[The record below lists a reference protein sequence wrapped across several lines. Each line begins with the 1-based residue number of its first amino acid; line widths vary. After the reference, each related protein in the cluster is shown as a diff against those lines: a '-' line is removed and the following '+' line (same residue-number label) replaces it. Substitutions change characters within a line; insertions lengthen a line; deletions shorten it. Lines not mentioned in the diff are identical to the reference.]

1 MPKLSQALYY
11 FIFLLVCCQPALYGQ
26 NADTDTLTLTLKE
39 ALDLAKRNYPLIRS
53 RAAQIEAASNEA
65 SAVRASYLPK
75 AGLQAQ
81 ALFATSNQVR
91 GAYYSVDGLA
101 VPVAGGIKLNE
112 FDSKPAWTSLGAFTV
127 DWKAITFGRLRADK
141 NAAQTRI
148 SYSEQLL
155 RQEIFEHQIRVIDAY
170 LLVLNTQK
178 LAELQQKNVVRTQNI
193 LTVTSANAAS
203 GLKAGIDS
211 SVAAVEATKAKI
223 QWMNSLNIAQMQNVV
238 LSELI
243 GRAGETVR
251 IDTMRFYRQLPY
263 QPLVD
268 TLGMSSHP
276 RLKPKQLE
284 IEMAGNTAKLI
295 QLNNMPT
302 LSLMGSVWGRGS
314 GISQNMNEDQSFK
327 INSSITEG
335 LPFRAYNY
343 LVGATISWH
352 PTRYFETRHRYRA
365 QQQHAISMKE
375 NYKLVSQQL
384 TTSQKNASLQ
394 FDIAYQ
400 TAQQTPLQVAA
411 ARQAL
416 AQSNARYESG
426 LESIMV
432 LTQVGDLY
440 NNSQTDYLVSVNNLW
455 RALLLKASAH
465 GDLDLFLEQIP
476 N

>member
-1 MPKLSQALYY
+1 MLHPRLFFCLTFFVIGTFSPK
-11 FIFLLVCCQPALYGQ
+11 LYGQ
-26 NADTDTLTLTLKE
+26 NQDTLVFTLKE
-39 ALDLAKRNYPLIRS
+39 ALDLAKRNYPLIKS
-53 RAAQIEAASNEA
+53 RTAQIEAATNDV

-75 AGLQAQ
+75 AGFQAQ

-101 VPVAGGIKLNE
+101 VPVAGGIKLTD
-112 FDSKPAWTSLGAFTV
+112 FDNKPAWTSLGAFTV

-141 NAAQTRI
+141 NAAQSRLAH
-148 SYSEQLL
+148 SEQLL
-155 RQEIFEHQIRVIDAY
+155 QQEIFEHQIRVIDAY
-170 LLVLNTQK
+170 LLALNTQK
-178 LAELQQKNVVRTQNI
+178 IAQLQQRNVVRTQNI

-211 SVAAVEATKAKI
+211 SVAAVEATKARI
-223 QWMNSLNIAQMQNVV
+223 QYMNSLNIAQMQNVV

-243 GRAGETVR
+243 GRPGETIR
-251 IDTMRFYRQLPY
+251 IDTMHFYRQLPY

-268 TLGMSSHP
+268 SIGLASHP

-284 IEMAGNTAKLI
+284 IDVANNTAKQI
-295 QLNNMPT
+295 RLNNMPT
-302 LSLMGSVWGRGS
+302 FSLMGSVWGRGS
-314 GISQNMNEDQSFK
+314 GISQNMNPDQSFS

-343 LVGATISWH
+343 MLGATITWL
-352 PTRYFETRHRYRA
+352 PTRYFETRHRYRS
-365 QQQHAISMKE
+365 QQQQAISIKE
-375 NYKLVSQQL
+375 NYKLISQQL
-384 TTSQKNASLQ
+384 TTSQKNAALQ
-394 FDIAYQ
+394 FDMAYQ
-400 TAQQTPLQVAA
+400 TAEQTPIQVAA
-411 ARQAL
+411 AKQAL

-426 LESIMV
+426 IESIMV

-455 RALLLKASAH
+455 RALLMKAAAH
-465 GDLDLFLEQIP
+465 GDLNLFLEQIP